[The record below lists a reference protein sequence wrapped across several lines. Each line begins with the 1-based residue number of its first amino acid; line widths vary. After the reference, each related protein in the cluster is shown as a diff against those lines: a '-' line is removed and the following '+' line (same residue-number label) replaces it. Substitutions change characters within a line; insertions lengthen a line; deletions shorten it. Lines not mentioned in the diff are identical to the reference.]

1 MKRIIERNLAEIIVI
16 SVVTIVLM
24 SSCGSTYQ
32 AGPAYGR
39 SVNPTYGSCSR

>member
-1 MKRIIERNLAEIIVI
+1 MKRIIENNVAIILT
-16 SVVTIVLM
+16 TIVFVLVL

-32 AGPAYGR
+32 ACPAYMN